1 MLEARSQKL
10 DSATTRVSVLWNGE
24 PASVRSALDMLR
36 SNELFRSE
44 LIAVLAESPFAAYFW
59 ETPPVTKSSFDQP
72 FEFVLSDA
80 HALAKAAPDTGA
92 FQEHFERDD
101 DHDGVVVFEN
111 LGRDATLVVP
121 CPLVRDEAYVHL
133 AAFLRGAPAAQSHA
147 LFRCVAD
154 EVLRR
159 VSDQPLWVST
169 AGMGIYWLH
178 VRLDSRP
185 KYYRHVPYKSFSES
199 RS

>member
-1 MLEARSQKL
+1 
-10 DSATTRVSVLWNGE
+10 
-24 PASVRSALDMLR
+24 MLR
-36 SNELFRSE
+36 SNETFRSQ
-44 LIAVLAESPFAAYFW
+44 LIAALAESPFAAYFW
-59 ETPPVTKSSFDQP
+59 ETPPVMASSLDRP

-80 HALAKAAPDTGA
+80 CVLAKASPDTGA
-92 FQEHFERDD
+92 FHEHFERDD

-121 CPLVRDEAYVHL
+121 CPLASDEIYAHL
-133 AAFLRGAPAAQSHA
+133 AAFLRGAPATQSHA
-147 LFRCVAD
+147 LLRCVAD

-185 KYYRHVPYKSFSES
+185 KYYRYAPYKS
-199 RS
+199 